1 MVIAISGAGGFIGKQ
16 LSVFFQSVG
25 NQVVSIPR
33 LHAGMPAAEVAA
45 LLSGADVIIN
55 LAGAPIVSR
64 WTSAYKKMLY
74 DSRIITTRKLVEA
87 MDLTEK
93 KPVLLISASAIGIYS
108 SQGLQTEKD
117 FQPAT
122 DFLGHICSD
131 WELEAKKAEPFTR
144 VAVIR
149 FGIVLGKDGGALTR
163 MLPLFRLGLGGRI
176 ASGRQGF
183 SWIHIHDLIQA
194 IQFIIENDKLTGEFN
209 FTAPEVVDNKKFT
222 KVLAAVLKRPA
233 FFAVPSPALK
243 LVFGEGAIAVT
254 GGQFAPPGHLLEEG
268 FTFRFPD
275 LQSALR
281 DIAT

>member
-33 LHAGMPAAEVAA
+33 LPAAIPVAEVAA

-64 WTSAYKKMLY
+64 WTNAYKKMLY
-74 DSRIITTRKLVEA
+74 DSRIITTRKIVEA
-87 MDLTEK
+87 MGLTEK

-108 SQGLQTEKD
+108 SQGLQSEKD
-117 FQPAT
+117 FKPAT
-122 DFLGHICSD
+122 DFLGEICSD

-194 IQFIIENDKLTGEFN
+194 IQFIIENDKLSGEFN
-209 FTAPEVVDNKKFT
+209 FTAPEVVDNKTFT
-222 KVLAAVLKRPA
+222 KVLAGVLKRPA
-233 FFAVPSPALK
+233 FFVVPSPALK

-254 GGQFAPPGHLLEEG
+254 GGQFAPPVHLLEEG
-268 FTFRFPD
+268 FIFRFPD

-281 DIAT
+281 EIAT